1 MPCFK
6 TRTLK
11 CPWSNF
17 LLFQLIQKLK
27 KKIKI
32 NKAFQFK
39 MLTNTPIYQK
49 FNFTNEKFWTCRK
62 MLHVLLENFILLT
75 NIKILSKFLRHALL
89 KTLKAIRQQGIMK
102 KLLGFSHS
110 FKSTLPYNKFFFFIN
125 LLAEVLLE
133 DAATQTFLLF
143 PDFWN
148 EAKNSNGNLCPTRSS
163 ATSICLATI
172 FKQ

>member
-1 MPCFK
+1 
-6 TRTLK
+6 
-11 CPWSNF
+11 
-17 LLFQLIQKLK
+17 
-27 KKIKI
+27 
-32 NKAFQFK
+32 
-39 MLTNTPIYQK
+39 
-49 FNFTNEKFWTCRK
+49 

-143 PDFWN
+143 PDF
-148 EAKNSNGNLCPTRSS
+148 
-163 ATSICLATI
+163 
-172 FKQ
+172 